1 MIYQQQFVQYDHF
14 PRQILD
20 FLIEIGG
27 FLGAIPIIN
36 VFFEVLHERWLER
49 DVKRMMREK
58 ERELRLEEAAGAAS
72 RRQERV
78 FSYEKMY
85 ETVIEVEELRREI
98 ERQR

>member
-1 MIYQQQFVQYDHF
+1 
-14 PRQILD
+14 
-20 FLIEIGG
+20 
-27 FLGAIPIIN
+27 
-36 VFFEVLHERWLER
+36 
-49 DVKRMMREK
+49 MMREK